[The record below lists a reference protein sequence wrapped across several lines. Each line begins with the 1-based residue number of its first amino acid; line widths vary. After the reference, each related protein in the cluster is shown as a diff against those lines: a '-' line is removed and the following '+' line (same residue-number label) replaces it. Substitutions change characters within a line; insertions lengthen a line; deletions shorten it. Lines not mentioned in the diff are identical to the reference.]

1 MFLPLQPTRQIAAT
15 PALYH
20 VNVLPKS
27 AFLMIPE
34 VSSERREYA
43 VYAAIGWL
51 EPPAIPSN
59 KLRL

>member
-1 MFLPLQPTRQIAAT
+1 
-15 PALYH
+15 
-20 VNVLPKS
+20 
-27 AFLMIPE
+27 MIPE